1 MEKTGLFTRL
11 HNPKRGPFACVL
23 NGVTVAVSDE
33 HPVISFKRTVDGRD
47 YAGAIY
53 IHRAVM
59 LDEALFNRRV
69 QYCLDDFMDHCAAK
83 SNRHGALDL

>member
-1 MEKTGLFTRL
+1 MDKTGLFTRM
-11 HNPKRGPFACVL
+11 HNPQRGAFACVL

-53 IHRAVM
+53 IRRTV
-59 LDEALFNRRV
+59 LFDEALFNRRV
-69 QYCLDDFMDHCAAK
+69 QYRLDDFLDYCAAK
-83 SNRHGALDL
+83 SNRTEGLI